1 MKYILKSSP
10 KFRKSIKRIIKSKNY
25 KHSEFLKVI
34 NTLLEGKKL
43 EAKYKNHKLFGE
55 YENCFECHM
64 QNDILLVYYYIEK
77 ELVLYAVDIGTHS
90 ELF

>member
-1 MKYILKSSP
+1 MKYILKSSSR
-10 KFRKSIKRIIKSKNY
+10 FRKSLKKITKNRDF

-34 NTLLEGKKL
+34 NILLEGKKL
-43 EAKYKNHKLFGE
+43 EAKYKNHKLSGE
-55 YENCFECHM
+55 YQNYFECHI
-64 QNDILLVYYYIEK
+64 QNDILLIYYYIEN